1 MDIKVCYSNVAIEV
15 IERKGT
21 VTDESVKWTGE
32 NIDIPSY
39 SNLISREISA
49 EKKQITPNLG
59 TVRVAL
65 EQVGDGS
72 VSPSA

>member
-1 MDIKVCYSNVAIEV
+1 MDIKSKEVCYSNVAIEV

-21 VTDESVKWTGE
+21 MTDESVKWTGE
-32 NIDIPSY
+32 NINIPSC

-49 EKKQITPNLG
+49 EKKQ
-59 TVRVAL
+59 
-65 EQVGDGS
+65 VGDGS